1 MAMVCWMPGCRMTSG
16 ATTMAEP
23 NAALRVWLHK
33 LKAPEPA
40 VRGESIRE
48 LEMLGDTDA
57 LPALAEVFATDS
69 EPELRTLAQWAGKL
83 IYYSALQRQLD
94 EPGASDEERR
104 LAAEIL
110 ARAQARKTQSQ
121 EIRKK

>member
-1 MAMVCWMPGCRMTSG
+1 V
-16 ATTMAEP
+16 AEP
-23 NAALRVWLHK
+23 KAALRMWLEK

-69 EPELRTLAQWAGKL
+69 EPELRMLAQWAGKL
-83 IYYSALQRQLD
+83 IYYGALQRQLD